1 MLVCKFR
8 TAMVSAI
15 VSRGRHA
22 SRPASTQLSIFG
34 FCFFAVALAGEAR
47 AADMP
52 ATPPPVMPLWTWTG
66 GYVGTHIG
74 AAWGDTK
81 FSDPAGISLY
91 GDQVSTPGA
100 IGGFQAGYNWQV
112 PQSRFVL
119 GIEGDL
125 SGLVSKGSN
134 TCLASSR
141 LVVSADCRNEPNA
154 SATITPRIGY
164 AIDPLGR
171 TLAYIKGG
179 FAAVHDSTEISTNG
193 TTPKTETTDRFWT
206 MGWTVGAGVER
217 ALTPAWS
224 LKLEYDYL
232 GLGRANVATPPGQV
246 QTIPG
251 DFTSYQATPAGT
263 TSLSQNVQEVKFGLN
278 YRFGVDPFAHWD
290 LPQWASTP
298 LPAKAAW
305 SAGAEPRGFA
315 AWFSG
320 WQFEAGTRYWL
331 SFGKF
336 QKDLGGDSSSAN
348 ANVLVSRLSY
358 HSEGD
363 SGEFFTR
370 VDSPQR
376 LFVKGLIGT
385 GSLSSGYLN
394 DEDWAQ
400 VGIAGVASSSLGSW
414 PSTSSSTVA
423 YSNTRSN
430 VQGTLGYATADIG
443 YNLMEAPDYKFGAFI
458 GYNYYRENKQAYGC
472 VQISNEFSDCV
483 TPLPNTVLAITE
495 DDTWNSLR
503 VGFNG
508 DMMLLPRL
516 RLNADAAF
524 IPYTQF
530 SGVDIHWQRTDVA
543 NQTSTETGR
552 GMGVQLDAILTYY
565 FTPAFSVGAGGRYW
579 AMWTNDNAYTNIF
592 GTSCPCQT
600 LPAKTDRYG
609 LLLQA
614 SYKFGVADA
623 VAVR

>member
-1 MLVCKFR
+1 MPVCRFR
-8 TAMVSAI
+8 KTMVTAAVP
-15 VSRGRHA
+15 RGDGVFGPA
-22 SRPASTQLSIFG
+22 SRLSIFS
-34 FCFFAVALAGEAR
+34 FCFLTVALAGAAR

-52 ATPPPVMPLWTWTG
+52 APPPPVLPLWNWTG

-81 FSDPAGISLY
+81 FSDPAGISLF
-91 GDQVSTPGA
+91 GDQVSTPGV

-112 PQSRFVL
+112 PQTRLVL

-125 SGLVSKGSN
+125 SGLASKGSN

-141 LVVSADCRNEPNA
+141 LVVSANCRNEPNA

-193 TTPKTETTDRFWT
+193 TSPKTETTDRFWAL
-206 MGWTVGAGVER
+206 GWTVGAGVER

-224 LKLEYDYL
+224 LRLEYDYI
-232 GLGRANVATPPGQV
+232 GLGRVNVATPSGQV

-251 DFTSYQATPAGT
+251 DFTSYQATPGGT

-278 YRFGVDPFAHWD
+278 YRFGVDPFAHWE
-290 LPQWASTP
+290 LPQWASAP
-298 LPAKAAW
+298 LPMKV
-305 SAGAEPRGFA
+305 AGAAPQGFA
-315 AWFSG
+315 AWFPG

-336 QKDLGGDSSSAN
+336 QKDLGGDASSAN

-358 HSEGD
+358 HSQAN

-370 VDSPQR
+370 IDTPQR
-376 LFVKGLIGT
+376 IFVKGLVGA
-385 GSLSSGYLN
+385 GALSSGYMN
-394 DEDWAQ
+394 DEDWA
-400 VGIAGVASSSLGSW
+400 VVDIAGVASGGLSSWMSN
-414 PSTSSSTVA
+414 SSSPVA

-430 VQGTLGYATADIG
+430 AVQGTIAYATADIG
-443 YNLMEAPDYKFGAFI
+443 YNLLQSPEYKFGPFI

-483 TPLPNTVLAITE
+483 TPLPNTVLGITE

-508 DMMLLPRL
+508 DMMLLPSL

-592 GTSCPCQT
+592 GTQCPCQT

-614 SYKFGVADA
+614 SYKFGVSDA

>member
-1 MLVCKFR
+1 MV
-8 TAMVSAI
+8 TAAVPRGHRVFGPTSAK
-15 VSRGRHA
+15 
-22 SRPASTQLSIFG
+22 LSISG
-34 FCFFAVALAGEAR
+34 LWFFAAALVGVAH

-52 ATPPPVMPLWTWTG
+52 APPPSVLPLWSWTG
-66 GYVGTHIG
+66 GYVGTHLG

-81 FSDPAGISLY
+81 FSDPAGTSLF
-91 GDQVSTPGA
+91 GDQVSTPGV

-112 PQSRFVL
+112 PQTRLVL

-125 SGLVSKGSN
+125 SGLASKGSN

-154 SATITPRIGY
+154 SATVTPRIGY

-179 FAAVHDSTEISTNG
+179 FAAVHDRTEISTNG
-193 TTPKTETTDRFWT
+193 TSPKTETTDRSWAT
-206 MGWTVGAGVER
+206 GWTVGAGVER

-224 LKLEYDYL
+224 LRLEYDYL
-232 GLGRANVATPPGQV
+232 GLGRINVATPPGQV
-246 QTIPG
+246 QAIPG

-278 YRFGVDPFAHWD
+278 YRFGVDPFAHWE
-290 LPQWASTP
+290 LPQWASAP
-298 LPAKAAW
+298 LPAKAVW
-305 SAGAEPRGFA
+305 SSDAAPQGFA
-315 AWFSG
+315 AWFPG

-336 QKDLGGDSSSAN
+336 QKDLGGDASSAN

-358 HSEGD
+358 HSQAN

-376 LFVKGLIGT
+376 LFVKGLVGT
-385 GSLSSGYLN
+385 GALSSGYMN

-400 VGIAGVASSSLGSW
+400 LAIAGVVSGSSW
-414 PSTSSSTVA
+414 PTTSSSTVA

-430 VQGTLGYATADIG
+430 AVQGTIAYATADIG
-443 YNLMEAPDYKFGAFI
+443 YNLLQSPEYKFGPFI
-458 GYNYYRENKQAYGC
+458 GYNYYRENKNAYGC

-483 TPLPNTVLAITE
+483 TPLSNTVLGITE
-495 DDTWNSLR
+495 NDTWNSLR

-508 DMMLLPRL
+508 DVVLLPGL

-565 FTPAFSVGAGGRYW
+565 LTPAFSVGAGGRYW

-592 GTSCPCQT
+592 GTACPCQT
-600 LPAKTDRYG
+600 LPVKTDRYG

-614 SYKFGVADA
+614 NYKFDMSGA